1 MFCFSGTLFHS
12 PNCVLIIQSC
22 DSSPVV
28 LERLQ
33 KVLLANV
40 KAMAIS
46 EFESILT
53 SCLRTHLKTHWG
65 EQLQCNNFFSELT
78 RPVLKLLS
86 WSNMIST
93 RPHWVTRPK
102 NFIKTDTETFFR
114 DQNFRDRY
122 RDFFSRPNLFETD
135 TETFFRDQMSSRLIP
150 KLFLRPNFLRP
161 IPRLFLDQ
169 IFRDED

>member
-33 KVLLANV
+33 EVLLADV
-40 KAMAIS
+40 KAMAILDFKS
-46 EFESILT
+46 ILTSCLRTHLKTRSILT

-86 WSNMIST
+86 
-93 RPHWVTRPK
+93 
-102 NFIKTDTETFFR
+102 
-114 DQNFRDRY
+114 
-122 RDFFSRPNLFETD
+122 
-135 TETFFRDQMSSRLIP
+135 
-150 KLFLRPNFLRP
+150 
-161 IPRLFLDQ
+161 
-169 IFRDED
+169 

>member
-1 MFCFSGTLFHS
+1 MVNLIYLSCRHWWFGTIRSRQVFNLQRPRILFVLSGTPFHN
-12 PNCVLIIQSC
+12 PDCVLITQSW

-65 EQLQCNNFFSELT
+65 EQLQCNN
-78 RPVLKLLS
+78 
-86 WSNMIST
+86 
-93 RPHWVTRPK
+93 
-102 NFIKTDTETFFR
+102 
-114 DQNFRDRY
+114 
-122 RDFFSRPNLFETD
+122 
-135 TETFFRDQMSSRLIP
+135 
-150 KLFLRPNFLRP
+150 LFLQF
-161 IPRLFLDQ
+161 FYK
-169 IFRDED
+169 

>member
-1 MFCFSGTLFHS
+1 MLPTISQIWWIWFIYRVVIGGLESSDRDKFSIYQDLEFFCFIGTLFHRS
-12 PNCVLIIQSC
+12 NCVLIIQSC

-65 EQLQCNNFFSELT
+65 EQLQCNNLFLQFLINNSIGVKVVE
-78 RPVLKLLS
+78 
-86 WSNMIST
+86 
-93 RPHWVTRPK
+93 
-102 NFIKTDTETFFR
+102 
-114 DQNFRDRY
+114 
-122 RDFFSRPNLFETD
+122 PNL
-135 TETFFRDQMSSRLIP
+135 
-150 KLFLRPNFLRP
+150 
-161 IPRLFLDQ
+161 LD
-169 IFRDED
+169 FYSEGVAF

>member
-1 MFCFSGTLFHS
+1 MVNLIYLSCRHWRFGIIRSRQVLNLQRPRFFCFSGTLFHK
-12 PNCVLIIQSC
+12 PDCVLIIQSC

-65 EQLQCNNFFSELT
+65 EHLQCNN
-78 RPVLKLLS
+78 
-86 WSNMIST
+86 
-93 RPHWVTRPK
+93 
-102 NFIKTDTETFFR
+102 
-114 DQNFRDRY
+114 
-122 RDFFSRPNLFETD
+122 
-135 TETFFRDQMSSRLIP
+135 
-150 KLFLRPNFLRP
+150 LFLQFFIDNSIRVEVVELN
-161 IPRLFLDQ
+161 RLDFYSEGVA
-169 IFRDED
+169 F